1 MSDETQSTNDDAE
14 RRAEDASLRSK
25 AGSPGSALSS
35 ISDAI
40 EDIKAGKMVILV
52 DDEDRE
58 NEGDL
63 CMAAELCRP
72 EDVNFMA
79 KHGRGLICLA
89 MTEAQLKQLNLEM
102 MVPDYENNSGFGTA
116 FTVSIEAREGVT
128 TGISAHDRAHTI
140 QTAIKPDA
148 KPTDIVRPG
157 HVFPLR
163 AREGGVLRRVG
174 QTEGSVDLARLAGLS
189 PSAVICEV
197 MNDDGTMARMPDL
210 VEYAAEHD
218 LKIVTIKDL
227 IQYRLSNEQLVHRA
241 ATSKMPTRAGGE
253 FNCIVYS
260 NDIDHVDHMAMVK
273 GEIKPDE
280 PVLVRVHSE
289 CLTGDAFG
297 SMRCDCGEQ
306 LDAAMRMIDEEGSG
320 IVLYMRQEGRG
331 IGLKNKIRAYALQ
344 DEGLDTVE
352 ANVKLGFAPDQRDY
366 GVGSQ
371 ILSDLGARKIRL
383 ITNNPVKR
391 AGIEGYGIQIVE
403 RVPLE
408 IQPNEN
414 NLSYLRTKKEKLGHV
429 LHLMG

>member
-1 MSDETQSTNDDAE
+1 
-14 RRAEDASLRSK
+14 
-25 AGSPGSALSS
+25 
-35 ISDAI
+35 
-40 EDIKAGKMVILV
+40 MVILV

-79 KHGRGLICLA
+79 KFGRGLICLP
-89 MTEAQLKQLNLEM
+89 MTEAQLRQLNLEM

-116 FTVSIEAREGVT
+116 FTISIEAREGVT
-128 TGISAHDRAHTI
+128 TGISAADRAHTI
-140 QTAIKPDA
+140 QVAIQPDA

-174 QTEGSVDLARLAGLS
+174 QTEGSVDLARLAGLA
-189 PSAVICEV
+189 PAAVICEI

-210 VEYAAEHD
+210 VEFAKEHG

-227 IQYRLSNEQLVHRA
+227 IQYRLRNEQLVHRA
-241 ATSKMPTRAGGE
+241 AESKMPTRAGGE
-253 FNCIVYS
+253 FRCIVYT

-273 GEIKPDE
+273 GEIDPDE

-371 ILSDLGARKIRL
+371 ILSDLGARQIRL

-391 AGIEGYGIQIVE
+391 AGIEGYGIKIVE

-414 NLSYLRTKKEKLGHV
+414 NMTYLRTKKEKLGHV